1 MTSVVEPTDTPI
13 ASRSGRRW
21 QPWALTGICA
31 LAALLYLWG
40 IGDSWG
46 NTYYSAAV
54 KSMSTG
60 FENFFFG
67 SLDPA
72 GVVTVDKPPMALWA
86 QVLSVKV
93 FGYNQFAVLFPQA
106 VFGVAAVFLLHRAV
120 RRWAGEHAA
129 LIAALVLA
137 LTPITVVIN
146 RDNNPDT
153 LLVLLVVA
161 AAYAVTRACG
171 GQRATSWLLL
181 AAFLVGC
188 GFTTKMLQA
197 WMVLPAFVAAY
208 LIGGRSS
215 WARKAVDLAG
225 AAVVLVV
232 SSFWWVAATA
242 LWPEPKPYIGGS
254 ENGSAWDLVFGY
266 NGFGR
271 IFGENRGGGGGPGG
285 GGPGGA
291 SGAPGAAGGSG
302 GSAGSAGG
310 AGGGPPGGGGGAGFG
325 GEPGLLRMFGDTLGG
340 QISWLLPLCGL
351 VLVAGILRLR
361 SGAAV
366 DRDRLAGWVLWSGW
380 LIVVAGT
387 LSYAQGTMHPYYTTM
402 IAPAIGALVGAGIVR
417 FWHWYRET
425 SGKAWWLLPLGV
437 ALSVAWA
444 LELVARNPD
453 WNRWAGYLAVGFGV
467 LALLALL
474 LGRNGRNGI
483 ARGGLA
489 LGLAAVL
496 TVPAAWSAIGAF
508 SSTQAMEGTNP
519 TAGPATGM
527 FGGGGGPGGSGGP
540 GGRGGFGGGDAS
552 GEGPA
557 TLPGQ
562 GGMPGQGGT
571 PPNGSGGTGSDD
583 GTSDGDDS
591 QEAGGPSNG
600 GGRSGSGMRGGS
612 GGPGGG
618 ASLSEQQRALLDYVR
633 TNAGDRDIPLAV
645 EGGAMSATSYI
656 INSDVTVVGM
666 GGFTGSDDAP
676 SVEQLTEWQDSGRL
690 GFVLLGGGM
699 GGGPPGGSSQE
710 NSQGNSQDPSGGS
723 GAMPGMGGNVRSE
736 RQQWVGSNCT
746 SVDPQTWGGSSDS
759 SQELYRCE

>member
-13 ASRSGRRW
+13 ESRSGRRW
-21 QPWALTGICA
+21 QPWALGGICA

-40 IGDSWG
+40 IGGSWG

-54 KSMSTG
+54 KSMSTS

-106 VFGVAAVFLLHRAV
+106 VFGVAAVFLLHRTV
-120 RRWAGEHAA
+120 RRWAGEHPA

-197 WMVLPAFVAAY
+197 WMVLPAFVTAY

-215 WARKAVDLAG
+215 WGRKFVDLAG

-242 LWPEPKPYIGGS
+242 LWPDPKPYIGGS

-271 IFGENRGGGGGPGG
+271 IFGENRGGGRNGG
-285 GGPGGA
+285 G
-291 SGAPGAAGGSG
+291 
-302 GSAGSAGG
+302 GG

-351 VLVAGILRLR
+351 VLVAMLVAGILRLR

-366 DRDRLAGWVLWSGW
+366 DRDRLAGWVLWGGW
-380 LIVVAGT
+380 LVVVAGT

-402 IAPAIGALVGAGIVR
+402 LAPAVGALVGAGIVR
-417 FWHWYRET
+417 FWHWYREP
-425 SGKAWWLLPLGV
+425 SGRARWLLPLGV

-474 LGRNGRNGI
+474 IGRNGRDGL

-489 LGLAAVL
+489 LGLAAAL
-496 TVPAAWSAIGAF
+496 TVPAAWSVIGAF
-508 SSTQAMEGTNP
+508 SSAQAMGGTNP

-540 GGRGGFGGGDAS
+540 GGFGGGDAA
-552 GEGPA
+552 GEGQ
-557 TLPGQ
+557 TTFPGQ
-562 GGMPGQGGT
+562 GGVPGRRGT
-571 PPNGSGGTGSDD
+571 PPNGSDGTGSDGD
-583 GTSDGDDS
+583 GS
-591 QEAGGPSNG
+591 QDAGGPSNG
-600 GGRSGSGMRGGS
+600 GGRSGSGTRGGS

-618 ASLSEQQRALLDYVR
+618 ASLSEQQRTLLDYVR
-633 TNAGDRDIPLAV
+633 TNAGDRDVPLAV

-676 SVEQLTEWQDSGRL
+676 SVEQLTEWQDSGQL
-690 GFVLLGGGM
+690 GFVLLGGGR
-699 GGGPPGGSSQE
+699 GGGPPGGSSQ
-710 NSQGNSQDPSGGS
+710 GNSQDSSGS
-723 GAMPGMGGNVRSE
+723 STAMPGTDDSVRSE
-736 RQQWVGSNCT
+736 RQQWVESNCT

-759 SQELYRCE
+759 SQQLYRCE